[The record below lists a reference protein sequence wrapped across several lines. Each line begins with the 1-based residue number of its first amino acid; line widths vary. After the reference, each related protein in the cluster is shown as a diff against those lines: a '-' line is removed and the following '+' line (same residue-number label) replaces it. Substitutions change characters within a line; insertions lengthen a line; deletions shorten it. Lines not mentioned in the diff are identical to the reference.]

1 LIYDIFYRVST
12 CGIEKYEEISQ
23 KGFGPH
29 KKKIGAL
36 GQNLPEPSTTKM
48 KGSNSFHKIRSG
60 DYRIIYEIHDDKLVI
75 LIVKVGH
82 RKDIYKGL

>member
-29 KKKIGAL
+29 KKKDRGSWSEFAGA
-36 GQNLPEPSTTKM
+36 KY
-48 KGSNSFHKIRSG
+48 HKDER
-60 DYRIIYEIHDDKLVI
+60 E
-75 LIVKVGH
+75 
-82 RKDIYKGL
+82 